1 LVVLVVLGIL
11 FVAGLFVEATVLVL
25 LLTPIFVP
33 VVTAVGVD
41 PVHFGILM
49 MTIVTLGGMTPP
61 VGVAMFAVCSL
72 LDVRIGDY
80 VREVVPF
87 IATVVLLV
95 LVLLYF
101 PGLVLFLPDLVF

>member
-1 LVVLVVLGIL
+1 
-11 FVAGLFVEATVLVL
+11 
-25 LLTPIFVP
+25 
-33 VVTAVGVD
+33 
-41 PVHFGILM
+41 M